1 VKVYYVYILAS
12 QRNGTLYI
20 GVTDDLKRRVFEHK
34 SEVIKGFTKQ
44 YGVHM
49 LIYYEQ
55 YTDINEAII
64 REKRLKKW
72 KRYWK
77 IKLINTFNSGWID
90 LYDSI

>member
-1 VKVYYVYILAS
+1 MKVYYVYILAS